1 MGNDFFDISDNE
13 TTVKALKA
21 GNEAAF
27 EAVYMR
33 YARPLRAYAGKI
45 LKDGELA
52 FEVVQEVFV
61 AVWEKRGGLDAGK
74 PLRHYLLR
82 AVHNNALRMLR
93 AEEARRRREGEG
105 VREREEQENR
115 VARNGGGERKA
126 EEWEEREERA
136 VAVKKAV
143 EGLPEQSRRG
153 VRMSYWEEKKNGEI
167 AELLGISVRTVESIL
182 YKAKQKLGQALKK
195 SWGRH

>member
-27 EAVYMR
+27 EAVYLR

-93 AEEARRRREGEG
+93 AEEARRRREGEV
-105 VREREEQENR
+105 VREWQEQEDR
-115 VARNGGGERKA
+115 EARNGGGERKA
-126 EEWEEREERA
+126 EEWEAREERA
-136 VAVKKAV
+136 TAVEKAV
-143 EGLPEQSRRG
+143 EGLPEQSRRV

-167 AELLGISVRTVESIL
+167 SELLGISVRTVETIL
-182 YKAKQKLGQALKK
+182 YKAKKKLGKALKK
-195 SWGRH
+195 NWGRH

>member
-1 MGNDFFDISDNE
+1 MGNNFFDISDNE

-93 AEEARRRREGEG
+93 AEEARRRREWEV

-115 VARNGGGERKA
+115 EARNGGGERKA

-143 EGLPEQSRRG
+143 EGLPEQSRRV

>member
-1 MGNDFFDISDNE
+1 MGNNFFDISDNE

-93 AEEARRRREGEG
+93 AEEARRRREGEV

-115 VARNGGGERKA
+115 EARNGGGEGKT
-126 EEWEEREERA
+126 EEWEAREERA
-136 VAVKKAV
+136 TAVEKAV
-143 EGLPEQSRRG
+143 EGLPEQSRRV
-153 VRMSYWEEKKNGEI
+153 VRMSYWEEKKNAEI
-167 AELLGISVRTVESIL
+167 AEVLGISVRTVETIL
-182 YKAKQKLGQALKK
+182 YKAKKKLGKALKK
-195 SWGRH
+195 NWGRH

>member
-93 AEEARRRREGEG
+93 AEEARRRREGEV

-115 VARNGGGERKA
+115 DARNGGGERKA

-143 EGLPEQSRRG
+143 EGLPEQCRRV

>member
-93 AEEARRRREGEG
+93 AEEARRRREGEV

-115 VARNGGGERKA
+115 EARNGGGEGKA

-143 EGLPEQSRRG
+143 EGLPEQSRRV

-167 AELLGISVRTVESIL
+167 SELLGISVRTVETIL
-182 YKAKQKLGQALKK
+182 YKAKKKLEQALKK

>member
-1 MGNDFFDISDNE
+1 MGNNFFDISDNE

-93 AEEARRRREGEG
+93 AEEARRRREGEV
-105 VREREEQENR
+105 VR
-115 VARNGGGERKA
+115 
-126 EEWEEREERA
+126 EREERA

-143 EGLPEQSRRG
+143 EGLPEQSRRV